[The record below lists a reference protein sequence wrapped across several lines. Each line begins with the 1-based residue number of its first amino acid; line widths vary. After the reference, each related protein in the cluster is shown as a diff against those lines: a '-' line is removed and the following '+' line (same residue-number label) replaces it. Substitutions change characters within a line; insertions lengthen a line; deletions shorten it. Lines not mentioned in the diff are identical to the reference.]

1 MKFMGSTA
9 LAAVSLL
16 AAVPAVAQDAA
27 APAAEATVV
36 QATPAIP
43 VVVEKPVVVG
53 TGTMLPSNTD
63 VWLSVDTAITSK
75 QMKEGDKIAFKV
87 SRDVMMGQYVVIP
100 RGTPA
105 EGHVSYRTG
114 KGVFGKSAKFEFDI
128 DRIILN
134 GRDVPVSGHYR
145 VEGRGNTG
153 ATVGAVVAV
162 GLIGGLFVTGRS
174 ATMAQGS
181 EWKASTK
188 EPLAITV
195 GN

>member
-1 MKFMGSTA
+1 MFLKGSTA
-9 LAAVSLL
+9 LAAVSFVV
-16 AAVPAVAQDAA
+16 AVPATAQDAA
-27 APAAEATVV
+27 APVAEATVV
-36 QATPAIP
+36 QATPAVP
-43 VVVEKPVVVG
+43 VMVEKPIDVV

-63 VWLSVDTAITSK
+63 IWLSADSEVTSK
-75 QMKEGDKIAFKV
+75 KMKQGDKIAFKV

-114 KGVFGKSAKFEFDI
+114 KGVFGKSAKFEFNI
-128 DRIILN
+128 DRVMLN
-134 GRDVPVSGHYR
+134 GRDIPLAGHHR
-145 VEGRGNTG
+145 IEGRGNTG

-162 GLIGGLFVTGRS
+162 GLVGGLFVTGRS
-174 ATMAQGS
+174 ATVAQGS

>member
-1 MKFMGSTA
+1 MKFMGSTV
-9 LAAVSLL
+9 LATVSLL
-16 AAVPAVAQDAA
+16 VAVPAVAQDAA
-27 APAAEATVV
+27 APAVEATVV
-36 QATPAIP
+36 EATPAVP
-43 VVVEKPVVVG
+43 VMVEKPVEVT

-63 VWLSVDTAITSK
+63 VWLSVDSEITSK
-75 QMKEGDKIAFKV
+75 KMQQGDKIAFKV
-87 SRDVMMGQYVVIP
+87 SRDVMMGQFVVIP

-128 DRIILN
+128 DRIMLN
-134 GRDVPVSGHYR
+134 GRDIPVAGHHR
-145 VEGRGNTG
+145 IEGRGNTG

-162 GLIGGLFVTGRS
+162 GVIGGLFVTGRS